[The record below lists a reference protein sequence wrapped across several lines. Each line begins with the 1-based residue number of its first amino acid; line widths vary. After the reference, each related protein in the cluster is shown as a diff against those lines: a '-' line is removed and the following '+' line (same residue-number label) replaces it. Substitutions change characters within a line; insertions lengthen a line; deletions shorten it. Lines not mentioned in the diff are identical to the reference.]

1 MTGENGNSYSN
12 GDVRDVAKEKIMN
25 SSAPL
30 SILPSETKIVLS
42 PLITK
47 GRGPSGVV
55 TIVSL
60 RMCGLDELWNKCS
73 QTVVSS
79 VLLEYREIVDRCVK
93 DFHGFEVSS
102 YEDQFLIVFQ
112 KPWDALNCCLTMQSA
127 LAQTVWPNDVLACQS
142 CVKVEEK
149 NVHAGRT
156 VVFNGPRVQVGV
168 TRGKVHSEYEYSS
181 GNTKYSGTELDL
193 AVGIAR
199 IAKGGQILVNTTAWT
214 EIQRSQL
221 TPCIHNDTGRQKVDG
236 SEKRVRLV
244 ELLPA
249 ALSER
254 SKWFGTCC
262 SNCGDRI
269 RPDQGYIKAL
279 GRHWHLKHFRC
290 CHCNDP
296 LMDSYIVKDGM
307 PYCLDDFFTLH
318 ARTCHGCDTII
329 TGSYIE
335 AMSNYW
341 HPDCFVCQKCRRPPE
356 GSENIYEFNA
366 LPFCLKCYHEVAS
379 TMNSARTKSQNK
391 VMRSDDIPKHHAVVK
406 S

>member
-1 MTGENGNSYSN
+1 MTKQNNSPNGIVN
-12 GDVRDVAKEKIMN
+12 GKIMN
-25 SSAPL
+25 NKPMTGQSPRSH
-30 SILPSETKIVLS
+30 LPPETRIVSS
-42 PLITK
+42 PLISK

-55 TIVSL
+55 TIISL
-60 RMCGLDELWNKCS
+60 RVQGMEELWHKCTEEAIAS
-73 QTVVSS
+73 MLS
-79 VLLEYREIVDRCVK
+79 EYRQVVTRCCK

-102 YEDQFLIVFQ
+102 HEDQFLIVFQ
-112 KPWDALNCCLTMQSA
+112 NPWDAINCCLTIQSA
-127 LAQTVWPNDVLACQS
+127 LVQISWSNEVTTCQYFFRL
-142 CVKVEEK
+142 EDTRGI
-149 NVHAGRT
+149 AGKT
-156 VVFNGPRVQVGV
+156 LLFHGPRVQVGV
-168 TRGKVHSEYEYSS
+168 SRGKVRSEYEYATGS
-181 GNTKYSGTELDL
+181 TRYSGSELDI

-199 IAKGGQILVNTTAWT
+199 IAKGGQVLVNTTAWT
-214 EIQRSQL
+214 EVQRPQL
-221 TPCIHNDTGRQKVDG
+221 TPCVHNDTGRHKVEASD
-236 SEKRVRLV
+236 KRLRLI

-249 ALSER
+249 ALAER
-254 SKWFGTCC
+254 SKHFGTSC

-290 CHCNDP
+290 YHCNVP

-356 GSENIYEFNA
+356 GNENIYELNA

-379 TMNSARTKSQNK
+379 SVNNGRSKSQNK
-391 VMRSDDIPKHHAVVK
+391 VLRSTEITKHHTVVK